1 MSTPANHSRTTPFV
15 HPNSQDGVDPNSPTG
30 QRKLRA
36 LAARDPQAVAFGEET
51 ATEMPSGRASGPEL
65 LGIAAIFPPVMT
77 VFDVARLLRM
87 NVDSVRRID
96 RSELSPAKHGVGKWG
111 LYLLEDVLDY
121 VRRRAHEQ
129 PGKLDTKARRQV
141 IDDVIG
147 SARGRSRKGTSL

>member
-1 MSTPANHSRTTPFV
+1 MSTPANHSRTTAFV

-36 LAARDPQAVAFGEET
+36 LATRNPQAGAFGEET

-65 LGIAAIFPPVMT
+65 LGTAAIFPPVLT

-87 NVDSVRRID
+87 NVDGVRRID
-96 RSELSPAKHGVGKWG
+96 RSELSYLDRGAGKWA
-111 LYLLEDVLDY
+111 LYLREDVLEY

-129 PGKLDTKARRQV
+129 SRELDFKDRQRLV
-141 IDDVIG
+141 GEIVG
-147 SARGRSRKGTSL
+147 SARGRSRKGTSQ